1 MLDTAGFYKRVC
13 EAMGTD
19 SPVEI
24 ARKLGMTKHA
34 AYAWSKGGMPGK
46 SRLGMVARLSMRTGT
61 SIHYLLT
68 GEGSLL
74 GALVP
79 GLSPELAREITL
91 RAGKS
96 GQEVTSVIEEL
107 IMTGMAAEKL
117 IFGETTTGPQS
128 DIEKATNLSRQ
139 MVTQYGM
146 SEKLGPRT
154 FGRKEELVFL
164 GREISEQRNYSEKI
178 AEEIDEEVRSIIEE
192 AYTVATAVLTANRGK
207 LDQLAAYLVQN
218 ETIEGEEL
226 EKLLTSPLPESAY
239 AALPSA
245 G

>member
-24 ARKLGMTKHA
+24 ARKLGMTRHA

-46 SRLGMVARLSMRTGT
+46 SRLGMVARLSMLTGT

-117 IFGETTTGPQS
+117 WADMAEIKLQRSSPRRQPQG
-128 DIEKATNLSRQ
+128 
-139 MVTQYGM
+139 TQAQGTQA
-146 SEKLGPRT
+146 LGTQARRT
-154 FGRKEELVFL
+154 QTQGAQAP
-164 GREISEQRNYSEKI
+164 GTQEQG
-178 AEEIDEEVRSIIEE
+178 AQ
-192 AYTVATAVLTANRGK
+192 ARGK
-207 LDQLAAYLVQN
+207 QARGKQARKKAA
-218 ETIEGEEL
+218 GPHS
-226 EKLLTSPLPESAY
+226 K
-239 AALPSA
+239 
-245 G
+245 